1 MSVLR
6 EVIAQREAWV
16 KSRTESISRRRQYL
30 LTVLESICLCLI
42 VVLFY
47 MHHETAI
54 NYLLQ
59 LIHQ

>member
-6 EVIAQREAWV
+6 EVIAEREAWV
-16 KSRTESISRRRQYL
+16 KSRTELIARRRQYL

-47 MHHETAI
+47 IHHEIAI
-54 NYLLQ
+54 RYLLQ